1 MRHRPRLRE
10 TVKRSEVLKLAE
22 GMSQDPTEEGV
33 ATALKEAGLKPGSQ
47 YLTELE
53 LLHVAA
59 GDRRVA

>member
-1 MRHRPRLRE
+1 M
-10 TVKRSEVLKLAE
+10 LKLAE